1 MLYQLSYYAFIT
13 DLMVIP
19 KYGEEDE
26 TQNEVETQDEEEDFI
41 NKIL

>member
-1 MLYQLSYYAFIT
+1 
-13 DLMVIP
+13 MVIP

-26 TQNEVETQDEEEDFI
+26 TQNEVETQDEEEDFL